1 MWLDGCVAACLIPLA
16 CWILVSSLDDLVL
29 ALAFLYRCLRRPNV
43 PSQGGDLP
51 RRRIA
56 VFVPLWHEHGVI
68 EKMVSHNLAA
78 NRYQPCDFFLGVYP
92 NDAPTCEAAR
102 AIEHRF
108 PNVHLAL
115 CPHDGPTS
123 KADCLNWIFQRMLL
137 HEEQHGTRFDVVVT
151 HDAEDLIHP
160 RALEQINRYSSSY
173 DMVQIPVL
181 ALPTPLREWT
191 HGVYCDEFAEYQ
203 IKDVPMRTA
212 WGGFLPSNGVG
223 TGYSREVLELLARTH
238 SNRIFDPASLTE
250 DYENGFRIHALGRP
264 QCFVSLSRE
273 DGNFVAT
280 REYFPRTFRDAVR
293 QRARWVTGIALQ
305 SWQFHGWKVPPRDL
319 YWFWRDRK
327 GLVGNLVVPLANLLF
342 AYSAT
347 TWTWSTTCGLPW
359 HLGIL
364 MGYAQAWIW
373 WATMGLSALQMS
385 IRAACVARI
394 YGLRFALGVPL
405 RMLWGN
411 WINCAA
417 TAMALKRFFQAR
429 LRGEPLVWIKTSHT
443 YPSREALT
451 VEKRR
456 LGEIL
461 VGSQYLE
468 SAELEAALLT
478 KPGDIRLGEHLV
490 ALGKL
495 DPADLYEA
503 LSLQQNMPFGRP
515 EANVV
520 SAAVTRSLP
529 ARLARKWKVLP
540 FRVLSGQ
547 LYVLGPELP
556 SDAMTRELSRFSS
569 LELQYQLVTPDDFEE
584 LAARY
589 LP

>member
-1 MWLDGCVAACLIPLA
+1 MWLDGCLAACLIPLA
-16 CWILVSSLDDLVL
+16 SWILLSSLDDLAL
-29 ALAFLYRCLRRPNV
+29 ALAFLYRCLRRPTARIPN
-43 PSQGGDLP
+43 GDLP

-56 VFVPLWHEHGVI
+56 VFVPLWQEHGVI
-68 EKMVSHNLAA
+68 EKMMSHNLAA

-92 NDAPTCEAAR
+92 NDSETYAAVR
-102 AIEHRF
+102 AVERRF

-123 KADCLNWIFQRMLL
+123 KADCLNWIYQRMLL
-137 HEEQHGTRFDVVVT
+137 HEEQHAARFDVVVT

-160 RALEQINRYSSSY
+160 HALEQINRYSGAY

-203 IKDVPMRTA
+203 MKDVPMRGA

-223 TGYSREVLELLARTH
+223 TGYSREVLELLASAHT
-238 SNRIFDPASLTE
+238 NRVFDPACLTE

-264 QCFVSLSRE
+264 QIFVPLDRSQGE
-273 DGNFVAT
+273 PIAT
-280 REYFPRTFRDAVR
+280 REYFPRNFRDAVR

-305 SWQFHGWKVPPRDL
+305 SWEFHGWKAPPRDL

-327 GLVGNLVVPLANLLF
+327 GLFGNLVVPLANLIFLYGGITW
-342 AYSAT
+342 AVSAST
-347 TWTWSTTCGLPW
+347 GHIWTLGRQLGRVQPWICLSTL
-359 HLGIL
+359 
-364 MGYAQAWIW
+364 
-373 WATMGLSALQMS
+373 GLSALQMG
-385 IRAACVARI
+385 IRGCCVARI
-394 YGLRFALGVPL
+394 YGARFALGVPL
-405 RMLWGN
+405 RTLWGN

-417 TAMALKRFFQAR
+417 TVIALWRFCRAR
-429 LRGEPLVWIKTSHT
+429 LRGEPLVWVKTAHT
-443 YPSREALT
+443 YPTREALML
-451 VEKRR
+451 EKRR

-461 VGSQYLE
+461 VGSQYLDP
-468 SAELEAALLT
+468 ADLEAALRS
-478 KPGDIRLGEHLV
+478 KPEGLRLGEHLV

-495 DPADLYEA
+495 AAADLYEA

-515 EANVV
+515 EPQAV
-520 SAAVTRSLP
+520 SPAVTRTLP
-529 ARLARKWKVLP
+529 AHVARKWKVLP
-540 FRVLSGQ
+540 FRVLSGR
-547 LYVLGPELP
+547 LLVLGPELP

-569 LELQYQLVTPDDFEE
+569 LELQYQLVTPADFEE
-584 LAARY
+584 LARQY